1 MWRGAED
8 GARCCSPDRGDP
20 GLTQL
25 LRAAGDDVRKCG
37 YLRKQK
43 HGHKRYFVLRA
54 AGRLAPA
61 RLEYYESEKKFR
73 SSLRAAAAA
82 AARSSAGA
90 AASAPPA
97 VQPKRVIPLYQCFT
111 VSRRADAKHRHLIA
125 LYTKDDYFAMVAES
139 EQEQESWYQALSLLM
154 GQSKTRSSGTGT
166 GDGEDGTTG
175 ARARAAVGEEEEDD
189 GTFKEVWQVQ
199 VKPKGLGQ
207 TKNLSGIYRLC
218 LSSKEVHLV
227 RLNAEVPSV
236 QLQLLSIRRCGH
248 SEHFFFLEVGR
259 SSSIGPGEIW
269 MQVDDS
275 VVAQH
280 MHETFLETMK
290 ALKAFADFRPRSKSQ
305 SSCTNPISFL
315 STRRHLG
322 YLQPCL
328 GMSRRSRTDSMASTP
343 PSCKG
348 NTYRFRTSSEGE
360 GTMDRPFRTVT
371 GSLMQLNPG
380 RMNIPRPEGGRYVRA
395 AFNAC
400 CHARSASL
408 PVSPFPSGTSPA
420 PDAVARPSSS
430 MCGSPGD
437 GSFVSDEYGASPGD
451 VRYFRV
457 RSNTPDPLGNTPP
470 IREEHCFNEYMS
482 MNKQRGKESA
492 GGNHPEAEKFFKKR
506 TFSLPKPAVV
516 TMQQKT
522 TQTTPFDEEAA
533 ANPRLLFA
541 SESPR
546 SRETPKL
553 EYGENGA
560 NRNPNRKRA
569 EDEGYMP
576 MMPGVA
582 ASLKSNSDYLP
593 MAPKSASASKA
604 SSSWSSSQKDSRGY
618 MMMFPRAGPSS
629 GRNSRGA
636 FASKGAS
643 NKDDDNEYMDMSPGN
658 PVPPKQSHEG
668 NSLHPPSFSK
678 SLSSLFSL
686 PKSFRTI
693 TEQSD
698 DSDYVPMAS
707 PGRLL
712 STVSENVPRA
722 NQDALPPRDIGKAS
736 AFKAP
741 DRGFPQRKAARPT
754 KLPLGTRG
762 SSVPRIYERAIEGDS
777 PGEYINIDFS
787 RKPNPPYSLSA
798 ECSPASFG
806 SSGDRTQSPY
816 SDYMSFALDVNS
828 PKTAKELAN
837 SLAMSGSNLP
847 RNQLT
852 VDCARRPLG
861 AAARISSPTNGDDDY
876 TEMSFNPAAT
886 TTVPFAAQSNEPVK
900 IDSPSSAVNRLR
912 IADTSPEGSTF
923 SLPDFSPD
931 PPVVPQV
938 GSRAD
943 PQGRRRHS
951 SETFSPA
958 GAAAAPSSL
967 FSDSRRQSSAS
978 FDNIWFKSGEGAA
991 DSEGV
996 RMSRVTSAGFQNGL
1010 NYIAVNLRDAAA
1022 KGEASS
1028 AAPNAQQGNRASA
1041 LDSGTYVSIDFSKD
1055 DIFKCTS
1062 AKKD

>member
-1 MWRGAED
+1 
-8 GARCCSPDRGDP
+8 
-20 GLTQL
+20 
-25 LRAAGDDVRKCG
+25 
-37 YLRKQK
+37 
-43 HGHKRYFVLRA
+43 
-54 AGRLAPA
+54 
-61 RLEYYESEKKFR
+61 
-73 SSLRAAAAA
+73 
-82 AARSSAGA
+82 
-90 AASAPPA
+90 
-97 VQPKRVIPLYQCFT
+97 
-111 VSRRADAKHRHLIA
+111 
-125 LYTKDDYFAMVAES
+125 
-139 EQEQESWYQALSLLM
+139 
-154 GQSKTRSSGTGT
+154 
-166 GDGEDGTTG
+166 
-175 ARARAAVGEEEEDD
+175 
-189 GTFKEVWQVQ
+189 
-199 VKPKGLGQ
+199 
-207 TKNLSGIYRLC
+207 
-218 LSSKEVHLV
+218 
-227 RLNAEVPSV
+227 
-236 QLQLLSIRRCGH
+236 
-248 SEHFFFLEVGR
+248 
-259 SSSIGPGEIW
+259 

-328 GMSRRSRTDSMASTP
+328 GMSRRSRTDSVASTP
-343 PSCKG
+343 SSCKS

-380 RMNIPRPEGGRYVRA
+380 RMNMARPESGRYVRA

-437 GSFVSDEYGASPGD
+437 GSFVSDGYGSSPGD
-451 VRYFRV
+451 MRYFRV
-457 RSNTPDPLGNTPP
+457 RSNTPDSLGNTPP

-482 MNKQRGKESA
+482 MNKQRANESA
-492 GGNHPEAEKFFKKR
+492 SGDHMEAEKYFKKK
-506 TFSLPKPAVV
+506 TFSLPKPAALV

-522 TQTTPFDEEAA
+522 TQTTPFDEDSAV
-533 ANPRLLFA
+533 NPRLLFS

-546 SRETPKL
+546 PRETPKL
-553 EYGENGA
+553 EYGENGS
-560 NRNPNRKRA
+560 NRNQSRNKA

-582 ASLKSNSDYLP
+582 APLKSNSGYLP
-593 MAPKSASASKA
+593 MAPKSGSASKHN
-604 SSSWSSSQKDSRGY
+604 SSWSSSQKDSRGY
-618 MMMFPRAGPSS
+618 MMMFPRASVSP
-629 GRNSRGA
+629 GRNARGG

-643 NKDDDNEYMDMSPGN
+643 NKDDDNEYMDMSHGN
-658 PVPPKQSHEG
+658 PIAPKQSHEA

-686 PKSFRTI
+686 PKTFRTI

-712 STVSENVPRA
+712 STVSENAPRA
-722 NQDALPPRDIGKAS
+722 NNEALPPKDISKAPALKAS
-736 AFKAP
+736 
-741 DRGFPQRKAARPT
+741 DGGFPQRKAARPT

-762 SSVPRIYERAIEGDS
+762 SSIPRIYERAIEGDS
-777 PGEYINIDFS
+777 LGEYINIDFS
-787 RKPNPPYSLSA
+787 RKASSTPFSLSA
-798 ECSPASFG
+798 ECSPSSFG
-806 SSGDRTQSPY
+806 SSGDHTQSPF
-816 SDYMSFALDVNS
+816 SDYMSFAIDVNS
-828 PKTAKELAN
+828 PKAAKELAN
-837 SLAMSGSNLP
+837 SLTVSGSSLP

-861 AAARISSPTNGDDDY
+861 AAARISTPTNGDDDY
-876 TEMSFNPAAT
+876 TEMSFNPAVT
-886 TTVPFAAQSNEPVK
+886 TTVPFAAQSNDPVK

-923 SLPDFSPD
+923 SLPDFSPE
-931 PPVVPQV
+931 PSVVPRMV
-938 GSRAD
+938 RAD

-958 GAAAAPSSL
+958 GAVATPSSL

-978 FDNIWFKSGEGAA
+978 FDSIWFKSGEGAT
-991 DSEGV
+991 DSEEMK
-996 RMSRVTSAGFQNGL
+996 MSRVTSAGFQNGL
-1010 NYIAVNLRDAAA
+1010 NYIALNLRDAAA
-1022 KGEASS
+1022 ATSEAGT
-1028 AAPNAQQGNRASA
+1028 AAPNSQQENGASA